1 MKKNI
6 VNVFSLLCEIYFLCQ
21 IYIHVNFFFILSG
34 MYENDMNVS
43 VTNSGEL
50 NFISFI
56 ITEPKL
62 QGSSLNLF
70 T

>member
-1 MKKNI
+1 MYVWKNI
-6 VNVFSLLCEIYFLCQ
+6 NVFSLLCEIYFLCQ
-21 IYIHVNFFFILSG
+21 IYIHVNFFFIFSG

-50 NFISFI
+50 NSFI

-62 QGSSLNLF
+62 QGSS
-70 T
+70 

>member
-1 MKKNI
+1 M
-6 VNVFSLLCEIYFLCQ
+6 NVFSLLSEIYFLCQ

-50 NFISFI
+50 NIISFV
-56 ITEPKL
+56 ITQTKL
-62 QGSSLNLF
+62 QSIV
-70 T
+70 

>member
-1 MKKNI
+1 MYEKNM
-6 VNVFSLLCEIYFLCQ
+6 NVFSLLCEVYFLYQ

-50 NFISFI
+50 NSFI
-56 ITEPKL
+56 ITEPTL
-62 QGSSLNLF
+62 QGVV
-70 T
+70 